1 MLELILGL
9 LPLDI
14 PPPAS
19 PSAGGPDAPVYPL
32 RSNGFAAYLV
42 GGFFALG
49 LILLAGVLLGLKP
62 KRANPGARGVPRIGR
77 TPRSND

>member
-14 PPPAS
+14 PPPAT
-19 PSAGGPDAPVYPL
+19 PSTGGPDAPVYPV

-49 LILLAGVLLGLKP
+49 LILLAGVLIGLKP
-62 KRANPGARGVPRIGR
+62 KRSPRPGV
-77 TPRSND
+77 ND

>member
-19 PSAGGPDAPVYPL
+19 PSAGGAPVYPV

-49 LILLAGVLLGLKP
+49 LIILVGVLIGLKP
-62 KRANPGARGVPRIGR
+62 KRVDPDGSGSR
-77 TPRSND
+77 D

>member
-14 PPPAS
+14 PPPAT
-19 PSAGGPDAPVYPL
+19 PSTGGPKPPVYPV

-49 LILLAGVLLGLKP
+49 LILLAGVLIGLKP
-62 KRANPGARGVPRIGR
+62 KRSPPPGV
-77 TPRSND
+77 ND

>member
-14 PPPAS
+14 PPPTTS
-19 PSAGGPDAPVYPL
+19 STGGPDAPVYPV
-32 RSNGFAAYLV
+32 RSNGLAVYLV

-62 KRANPGARGVPRIGR
+62 KRSPPPGV
-77 TPRSND
+77 ND

>member
-1 MLELILGL
+1 MLELILNL

-19 PSAGGPDAPVYPL
+19 PNAGGPGAPVYPV

-49 LILLAGVLLGLKP
+49 LIILAGVLLGLKP
-62 KRANPGARGVPRIGR
+62 KRIPPRPPELNGR
-77 TPRSND
+77 

>member
-9 LPLDI
+9 LPLDV

-19 PSAGGPDAPVYPL
+19 PSAGGPDTPVYPV
-32 RSNGFAAYLV
+32 RGSGFAAYLV

-49 LILLAGVLLGLKP
+49 LIILAGVLIGLKP
-62 KRANPGARGVPRIGR
+62 KRAQPPEI
-77 TPRSND
+77 ND